1 MQENPFKFGRIV
13 NDPFFTN
20 RKKEMKLVRA
30 LLSSS
35 NNLIMIS
42 PRRYGKTSLINKVIK
57 ELKRPYIMVD
67 LQLVTSSD
75 DLAAQIIKRLFRLF
89 PFEHIKQYV
98 KNFRIIPSITLNPL
112 SNEVDISFQPSS
124 SSTLVM
130 EDAIN
135 LIEQLSSPKK
145 RIIAVFDEFQEIKL
159 INSHLDRQLR
169 SLMQHHKK
177 VNYVFLGSQE
187 SIIRDIF
194 EKKKSPF
201 YHFGQLIPLGKIP
214 YEDFYE
220 FLSSKFKQVCPAY
233 DQITASILEITQ
245 CHPYY
250 TQQLA
255 FFVWELYRN
264 PKPTE
269 DPVGKTVSEL
279 IRLHDMDYERLWNTL
294 NKTDIKILIGM
305 ASSDLSPLSEAF
317 SQVYQ
322 PGASSTIFSALKRLA
337 RDGFILKSTSG
348 YEIDDPFFKRW
359 ITQRRNR

>member
-1 MQENPFKFGRIV
+1 
-13 NDPFFTN
+13 
-20 RKKEMKLVRA
+20 MKLVRA

-135 LIEQLSSPKK
+135 LIEQLSSSKK

-269 DPVGKTVSEL
+269 DPVEKTVSEL

>member
-1 MQENPFKFGRIV
+1 
-13 NDPFFTN
+13 
-20 RKKEMKLVRA
+20 
-30 LLSSS
+30 
-35 NNLIMIS
+35 
-42 PRRYGKTSLINKVIK
+42 
-57 ELKRPYIMVD
+57 MVD

-135 LIEQLSSPKK
+135 LIEQLSSSKK

-214 YEDFYE
+214 YTDFYE

-269 DPVGKTVSEL
+269 DPVEKTVSEL